1 MIQYLIL
8 WILLIIKTSK
18 QDIPGI
24 EQLVKVYSYVSG
36 SLESVV
42 TTFLIMLILYAVLI
56 FNDNSCSVKTI
67 ITRTC
72 QLNVWFGNS
81 WEEVVSIYSVGS
93 FTYLCFACQKMDA
106 IRTKKIRD
114 GWKYTRVMNDS
125 QMLGTYVGFRYA
137 LFILSMIGIIT
148 LNALAEAAIWEYIA
162 ALIVF
167 IVYFI
172 LDIGLSVILHSIWV
186 DRKKTAGTEKP
197 MKNK

>member
-1 MIQYLIL
+1 M
-8 WILLIIKTSK
+8 
-18 QDIPGI
+18 
-24 EQLVKVYSYVSG
+24 VKVYSYVSG

-67 ITRTC
+67 IARTC

-125 QMLGTYVGFRYA
+125 KMLGTYVGFRYA

>member
-1 MIQYLIL
+1 
-8 WILLIIKTSK
+8 
-18 QDIPGI
+18 
-24 EQLVKVYSYVSG
+24 
-36 SLESVV
+36 
-42 TTFLIMLILYAVLI
+42 
-56 FNDNSCSVKTI
+56 
-67 ITRTC
+67 
-72 QLNVWFGNS
+72 
-81 WEEVVSIYSVGS
+81 
-93 FTYLCFACQKMDA
+93 
-106 IRTKKIRD
+106 
-114 GWKYTRVMNDS
+114 MNDS
-125 QMLGTYVGFRYA
+125 KMLGTYVGFRYA

>member
-1 MIQYLIL
+1 MLGIGVSITGIIGGIAAIVRGSKLESGKISNFFTELTRGGKNYQAELGVLLLDRSTMYVIGGVLLLFMIQYLIL
-8 WILLIIKTSK
+8 WILLSSSSRQASKTFLALNNWWK
-18 QDIPGI
+18 FIAR
-24 EQLVKVYSYVSG
+24 YVSG

-106 IRTKKIRD
+106 IRTK
-114 GWKYTRVMNDS
+114 
-125 QMLGTYVGFRYA
+125 
-137 LFILSMIGIIT
+137 GISPI
-148 LNALAEAAIWEYIA
+148 
-162 ALIVF
+162 
-167 IVYFI
+167 
-172 LDIGLSVILHSIWV
+172 
-186 DRKKTAGTEKP
+186 
-197 MKNK
+197 